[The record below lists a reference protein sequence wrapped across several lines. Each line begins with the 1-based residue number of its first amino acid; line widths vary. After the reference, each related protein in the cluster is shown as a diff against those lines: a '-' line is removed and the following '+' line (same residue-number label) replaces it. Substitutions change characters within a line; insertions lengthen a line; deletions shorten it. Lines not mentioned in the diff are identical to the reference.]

1 MGAVHL
7 HPEEFEAG
15 LAVARRLRVAV
26 FVVAARAGAHVAET
40 LRRLPAELVPLL
52 ADVFVIDEGGS
63 ALTRERVVELR
74 REVPCLDWFHTPWEL
89 GYGGNQKLGLRYAR
103 EQGYDV
109 VCLLHG
115 DGRYAPEVLP
125 RLLAP
130 FAREKTAAV
139 FGSRWL
145 QPGSPR
151 RDGMPWPKRVGS
163 RLITAACNRMLGAD
177 LSEYQSGYRA
187 YRVRALAELPFES
200 NTDDFHF
207 DVELTVQLLQR
218 GLRPVEVSIPCY
230 NGEEIGLWNGLA
242 HAAKCL
248 ATVAHSRAMGVHL
261 AYHPKFDVEP
271 EGAVYTYKRAPTSLH
286 QHVLRRAVP
295 RGARV
300 VELGAGQGDVGAHL
314 AGRGARVVAADLRR
328 PARTFEHPF
337 LELDLDREFAAPLA
351 EALGGRA
358 DQVVALDVIEHL
370 AEPERGVEQI
380 QRLLRPGGVLF
391 ASTGN
396 IAFAPLRLTLL
407 VGRFNYGKKGIL
419 DLTHS
424 RLFTVRSFARLLER
438 GGFRVRAVHGFG
450 PPIQDMVGERW
461 WWIALD
467 RTAARLAR
475 WWPALF
481 GYQFAVEAERL
492 DDVADLLER
501 TLETGRDWVRP
512 HAPAGSARSAPQP
525 TASEPAAPRA

>member
-1 MGAVHL
+1 MGAIHL
-7 HPEEFEAG
+7 HPEELAAG
-15 LAVARRLRVAV
+15 LDVARRLRVAV

-52 ADVFVIDEGGS
+52 ADVFVIDEGGA

-74 REVPCLDWFHTPWEL
+74 REVPCLDWFHTPWAL
-89 GYGGNQKLGLRYAR
+89 GYGGNQKLGFRYAR
-103 EQGYDV
+103 ERGYDV

-145 QPGSPR
+145 EGADPK

-163 RLITAACNRMLGAD
+163 RLLTAACNRMLGAD

-187 YRVRALAELPFES
+187 YRLSALAELPLES
-200 NTDDFHF
+200 NTDDYPF
-207 DVELTVQLLQR
+207 DTELTVQLLQR

-230 NGEEIGLWNGLA
+230 HGEEIGLWSGLV
-242 HAAKCL
+242 HAARCL
-248 ATVAHSRAMGVHL
+248 ATVAHSRAMRVHL
-261 AYHPKFDVEP
+261 AYHPKYDVEP
-271 EGAVYTYKRAPTSLH
+271 EGALYTYKRAPTSLH
-286 QHVLRRAVP
+286 QHVLRREVA

-328 PARTFEHPF
+328 PAREFAHPF
-337 LELDLDREFAAPLA
+337 LELDLDRDFAAPLA
-351 EALGGRA
+351 QALGDRA
-358 DQVVALDVIEHL
+358 DQVVALDVLEHL
-370 AEPERGVEQI
+370 AEPEHGVAQI
-380 QRLLRPGGVLF
+380 QELLRPGGVLF

-407 VGRFNYGKKGIL
+407 AGRFNYGKKGIL

-424 RLFTVRSFARLLER
+424 RLFTVRSFTRLLER
-438 GGFRVRAVHGFG
+438 SGFRVRAVHGFG
-450 PPIQDMVGERW
+450 PPIQDMVGEAW
-461 WWIALD
+461 YWIALD
-467 RTAARLAR
+467 RTAAWLAR
-475 WWPALF
+475 VWPGLF

-512 HAPAGSARSAPQP
+512 QPPREAARDVR
-525 TASEPAAPRA
+525 EPAAGEPATPRA